1 MRPLEKTRLF
11 EVLRQRLDTLGDHAR
26 ESLSLR
32 WELARLEI
40 ECDIRT
46 IKRLLIALT
55 VALTCLLVALPLLLC
70 GLALILDGIWGIT
83 AAGWSALFGGVLIV
97 FGILLAWFAWRRC
110 RADFVGLEETQEE
123 LREDA
128 VWLGEWFGK
137 THSEGRPEPRSA
149 SKDDLPT
156 DPVSDEREVRK
167 RQGPE
172 V

>member
-1 MRPLEKTRLF
+1 MKPLEKARLF
-11 EVLRQRLDTLGDHAR
+11 EVLRQRLDRLGDHAR

-55 VALTCLLVALPLLLC
+55 VALTCLFIALPLLLC
-70 GLALILDGIWGIT
+70 GLALTLDGMWGIA

-97 FGILLAWFAWRRC
+97 FGILLAWYAWRRC
-110 RADFVGLEETQEE
+110 RADFVGLEETLEE

-128 VWLGEWFGK
+128 VWLGEWLGK
-137 THSEGRPEPRSA
+137 AHSDGESESGSLHRDANGRPPRS
-149 SKDDLPT
+149 D
-156 DPVSDEREVRK
+156 DPVPD
-167 RQGPE
+167 Q
-172 V
+172 